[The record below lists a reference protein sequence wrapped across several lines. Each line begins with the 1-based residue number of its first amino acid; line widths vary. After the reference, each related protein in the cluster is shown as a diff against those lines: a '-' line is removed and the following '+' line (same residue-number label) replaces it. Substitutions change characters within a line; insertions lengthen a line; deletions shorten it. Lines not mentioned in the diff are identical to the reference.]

1 MALKSYKP
9 TTSTLRHTH
18 LGDKKKLTKEDPVKS
33 LVKGK
38 KAGSGRNDQG
48 RVTVRHRGGG
58 VKRKLREIDHK
69 KDKHGVPGVIERL
82 EYDPNLSANIA
93 LVKYEDGD
101 RRYILA
107 PRRIKVGAK
116 IVSGEDVEPEVG
128 NTLILKNIP
137 SGTPVHDVE
146 MKRGKGGQ
154 LGRSAGTSIVVQGPD
169 PSGKYSQLKMPSGE
183 IRLIRNTCF
192 ATVGQVGNEEHM
204 NIKLGKAGRKRHKG
218 FRPSV
223 RGMAMHAEQHPHG
236 GGEGKGVIRSGRSGS
251 KDIWGNRT
259 GIRTRKNKKTGKY
272 IIKRRKTKR
281 RPLSKKK

>member
-18 LGDKKKLTKEDPVKS
+18 IEDKKKLSKRSPVKS

-38 KAGSGRNDQG
+38 KGRAGRNAQG
-48 RVTVRHRGGG
+48 RITVRHRGGG
-58 VKRKLREIDHK
+58 VKRKLRNIDHK
-69 KDKHGVPGVIERL
+69 KDKFGIPGVVEQL
-82 EYDPNLSANIA
+82 EYDPNISSNIA
-93 LVKYEDGD
+93 LIKYADGE

-107 PRRIKVGAK
+107 PRRLKIGADV
-116 IVSGEDVEPEVG
+116 VSGEDVEPETG
-128 NTLILKNIP
+128 NTLMLKNIP

-146 MKRGKGGQ
+146 LKRGKGGQ
-154 LGRSAGTSIVVQGPD
+154 LGRSAGATIIVQGPD
-169 PSGKYSQLKMPSGE
+169 PSGKYSQVKMPSGE
-183 IRLIRNTCF
+183 IRLIDNACF

-204 NIKLGKAGRKRHKG
+204 NIKLGKAGRKRYKG
-218 FRPSV
+218 FRPAV

-236 GGEGKGVIRSGRSGS
+236 GGEGRGVIRSGRSGA
-251 KDIWGNRT
+251 KDIWGNRVGT
-259 GIRTRKNKKTGKY
+259 RTRNNKTTDKY